1 MILNKEIAN
10 TFAFAVLV
18 MAILLSILSF
28 FIIKPVLK
36 IFFLTKEAS
45 KQNAMGE
52 FSKIDYSTKIVEIS
66 DLINNYNTMV
76 IRMEEQFKQIKQFEK
91 EKDEMIGN
99 LSHDIKTPIS
109 SLVVLSQAMVDGI
122 LNESEKDYYI
132 QSILDNCNRI
142 ASLSDE
148 LFQIVQSKNYLNN
161 DNINEIWI
169 DEILINVLN
178 MFRTKI
184 EFSKREVFVEGAE
197 NQKPLYLN
205 ESEIFRVL
213 CNIIDNS
220 LKYSQDGTPIKI
232 SIDNDIHFLNIHI
245 QDFGQ
250 GIPIEEQKK
259 IFNRT
264 YRIEKSRNSKTGG
277 HGLGLAISKQLIEK
291 KGGTIS
297 VYSKVGKGS
306 TFTIKI
312 PYSHTSD

>member
-122 LNESEKDYYI
+122 CL
-132 QSILDNCNRI
+132 
-142 ASLSDE
+142 
-148 LFQIVQSKNYLNN
+148 
-161 DNINEIWI
+161 
-169 DEILINVLN
+169 
-178 MFRTKI
+178 T
-184 EFSKREVFVEGAE
+184 
-197 NQKPLYLN
+197 QK
-205 ESEIFRVL
+205 
-213 CNIIDNS
+213 
-220 LKYSQDGTPIKI
+220 QM
-232 SIDNDIHFLNIHI
+232 
-245 QDFGQ
+245 
-250 GIPIEEQKK
+250 
-259 IFNRT
+259 
-264 YRIEKSRNSKTGG
+264 
-277 HGLGLAISKQLIEK
+277 
-291 KGGTIS
+291 
-297 VYSKVGKGS
+297 
-306 TFTIKI
+306 
-312 PYSHTSD
+312 